1 MLRRKIAFTPL
12 NSPGKGRVASMAKLD
27 PADLPLEHVDP
38 RGYRVESSDG
48 DRMIISV
55 GPHHPSTHGVL
66 RLVLELEG
74 ERIVNCWPEIG
85 FVHTGIEKTAENLTW
100 QQAITVIDRM
110 DYLSPLSNNLAYVLA
125 VEKLLGIEVPE
136 RARYI
141 RILMVELQRIAS
153 HLVWLGTTGLD
164 MGAMSVFFYAF
175 DIREGILDIFEEVT
189 GARLNPSYIRI
200 GGLANDVPDHFV
212 DMVGKFLEKF
222 PSRLAELH
230 AILDDNPIFL
240 DRIRNIG
247 AISKDKAIAYGL
259 TGPNLR
265 AAGIDYDVR
274 KAFPY
279 CGYEEFDF
287 DVPLG
292 KNGDVYD
299 RYMVRMKELHETHK
313 ILTQALQRLPEGPW
327 QIDDRKI
334 VRPPKHEVR
343 ENMEALIH
351 HFKIVS
357 YGFDVPEGE
366 VYMSIESPRGE
377 IGYYVVSNGKN
388 KPWRV
393 RTRPPS
399 FYNTFAIPEMI
410 KGELVADMVAVIAT
424 VDPVFGEVD
433 R

>member
-1 MLRRKIAFTPL
+1 
-12 NSPGKGRVASMAKLD
+12 
-27 PADLPLEHVDP
+27 
-38 RGYRVESSDG
+38 
-48 DRMIISV
+48 
-55 GPHHPSTHGVL
+55 
-66 RLVLELEG
+66 
-74 ERIVNCWPEIG
+74 
-85 FVHTGIEKTAENLTW
+85 
-100 QQAITVIDRM
+100 
-110 DYLSPLSNNLAYVLA
+110 
-125 VEKLLGIEVPE
+125 
-136 RARYI
+136 
-141 RILMVELQRIAS
+141 
-153 HLVWLGTTGLD
+153 

-175 DIREGILDIFEEVT
+175 DLREGILDIFEETT

-200 GGLANDVPDHFV
+200 GGVANDVPDHFV
-212 DMVGKFLEKF
+212 DIVGKYLEKF
-222 PSRLAELH
+222 PARLAELH
-230 AILDDNPIFL
+230 ALLDENPIFL
-240 DRIRNIG
+240 DRIRQIG
-247 AISKDKAIAYGL
+247 AISKEKAIQYGL

-265 AAGIDYDVR
+265 ACGIDYDVR

-292 KNGDVYD
+292 TNGDVYD

-313 ILTQALQRLPEGPW
+313 ICTQALQRLPQGEW

-351 HFKIVS
+351 HFKLVS
-357 YGFDVPEGE
+357 YGFDVPAGE

-377 IGYYVVSNGKN
+377 IGYYVVSDGKN

-399 FYNTFAIPEMI
+399 FYHTFAIPEMI
-410 KGELVADMVAVIAT
+410 RGELVADMVAVIAT

>member
-1 MLRRKIAFTPL
+1 
-12 NSPGKGRVASMAKLD
+12 MAKLD

>member
-1 MLRRKIAFTPL
+1 
-12 NSPGKGRVASMAKLD
+12 
-27 PADLPLEHVDP
+27 
-38 RGYRVESSDG
+38 
-48 DRMIISV
+48 MIISV

-66 RLVLELEG
+66 RLILELEG
-74 ERIVNCWPEIG
+74 ERIIECVPEIG
-85 FVHTGIEKTAENLTW
+85 FVHTGIEKTAEHLTW

-141 RILMVELQRIAS
+141 RVLMVELQRIAS

-175 DIREGILDIFEEVT
+175 DLREGILDIFEETT

-200 GGLANDVPDHFV
+200 GGLANDVPDNFV
-212 DMVGKFLEKF
+212 SMVGEYLEKF
-222 PSRLAELH
+222 PKRLADLH

-240 DRIRNIG
+240 DRIRRIG
-247 AISKDKAIAYGL
+247 AISKEKAIAYGL

-265 AAGIDYDVR
+265 ACGINYDVR

-292 KNGDVYD
+292 THGDVYD
-299 RYMVRMKELHETHK
+299 RYMVRMKELHESHK
-313 ILTQALQRLPEGPW
+313 ICSQALGRLPEGPW

-351 HFKIVS
+351 HFKLVS
-357 YGFDVPEGE
+357 YGFDVPAGE

-377 IGYYVVSNGKN
+377 IGYYVVSDGKN

-410 KGELVADMVAVIAT
+410 RGELVADMVAVIAT

>member
-1 MLRRKIAFTPL
+1 
-12 NSPGKGRVASMAKLD
+12 MAKFD
-27 PADLPLEHVDP
+27 PAEFPLEHPDP
-38 RGYRVESSDG
+38 RGYRVEAAEG
-48 DRMIISV
+48 DRMVISV

-66 RLVLELEG
+66 RLILELEG
-74 ERIVNCWPEIG
+74 ERIVRCVPEIG
-85 FVHTGIEKTAENLTW
+85 FLHTGIEKTAEHLTW

-136 RARYI
+136 RARYV
-141 RILMVELQRIAS
+141 RVLLVELQRIAS

-175 DIREGILDIFEEVT
+175 DLREGILDIFEEVT
-189 GARLNPSYIRI
+189 GARMNPSYIRV
-200 GGLANDVPDHFV
+200 GGLANDVPENFV
-212 DMVGKFLEKF
+212 PMVRAYLEKF
-222 PSRLAELH
+222 PKRLAELH
-230 AILDDNPIFL
+230 AILDENPIFL
-240 DRIRNIG
+240 DRIRRIG

-265 AAGIDYDVR
+265 ACGIDYDVR

-279 CGYEEFDF
+279 CGYDEFDF
-287 DVPLG
+287 EVPVG
-292 KNGDVYD
+292 THGDVYD
-299 RYMVRMKELHETHK
+299 RYHVRMRELHESHK
-313 ILTQALQRLPEGPW
+313 ICVQALERLPEGDW
-327 QIDDRKI
+327 QIQDRKL

-351 HFKIVS
+351 HFKLVT
-357 YGFDVPEGE
+357 YGFDVPAGE
-366 VYMSIESPRGE
+366 VYVSVESPRGE
-377 IGYYVVSNGKN
+377 LGYYVVSDGKN

-393 RTRPPS
+393 RTRPPA
-399 FYNTFAIPEMI
+399 FYNVFSIPEMVR
-410 KGELVADMVAVIAT
+410 GELVADLVAVVAT